1 MREDAFHEG
10 GMASLSTAA
19 YNQQPED
26 LAAER
31 ERLIMEHL
39 PQVRWI
45 ATRFHEK
52 LPDATCLD
60 DLISTGIIGL
70 INAIDSFDPTFNVKL
85 KTYAEHKIR
94 GAILDSLRGM
104 DGVPP
109 HKRKRLKQIQAAME
123 LLEQRLQRA
132 PTEEEIA
139 AELGI
144 AHKDYQDALL
154 ELRGVS
160 IGSLDA
166 TPNEG
171 DSRSLMYYIAD
182 HEENGPARLLERSE
196 LERLIQEGLN
206 TMPRAERIVLDLY
219 YRQGQN
225 IREIAPILDLHITRI
240 SQIKAQ
246 AVIRL
251 RNYIERRWPT
261 PRGVY

>member
-1 MREDAFHEG
+1 VND
-10 GMASLSTAA
+10 MATTSTLA
-19 YNQQPED
+19 YGSNSITP
-26 LAAER
+26 AAER
-31 ERLIMEHL
+31 EQLIIEHL

-45 ATRFHEK
+45 ASRIHEK
-52 LPDATCLD
+52 LPDKTQLE

-70 INAIDSFDPTFNVKL
+70 INAIDSFDATYNVKL

-94 GAILDSLRGM
+94 GAILDSIRGM
-104 DGVPP
+104 DGIAP
-109 HKRKRLKQIQAAME
+109 HKRKRLKQIQASME
-123 LLEQRLQRA
+123 ALEQRLQRA
-132 PTEEEIA
+132 PSEEEIA

-144 AHKDYQDALL
+144 STKDYQDALL

-166 TPNEG
+166 TPREG
-171 DSRSLMYYIAD
+171 DSRTMMHYLAD
-182 HEENGPARLLERSE
+182 DEENSPARQLERAE
-196 LERLIQEGLN
+196 LEKLIQEGLDK
-206 TMPRAERIVLDLY
+206 MPRVERLVLDLY

-251 RNYIERRWPT
+251 RNYIERQWPT
-261 PRGVY
+261 PKGVY